1 MSVTQ
6 ANSRPT
12 QPVLIKHIYITRK
25 HKDNKNITQMK
36 NEIDR
41 SNTPLTFNWVEDSE
55 HLCKQAKRPGRLVY
69 YGPLTLAAHERYQQ
83 NKEAPNVVSDS
94 SKNSAAVKHDHEKAA
109 RTSPTVVVMVVIA
122 TASLAFVVAIPFGLF
137 AFLLIESSIQS
148 LRNTLHSQ
156 RINSV
161 ADAANVETVA
171 FLNKTLSSFAEV
183 GFASI
188 PSSAI
193 LKYAKMAIWPFLLFM
208 PSFFLFSHLIIG
220 MTSENQGRDRKK
232 MTWKVLLSLVSLFAF
247 METMLAMAYA
257 SKWTLL
263 GITSTFPLLMMIL
276 ARLSLASADKYGNML
291 TPCVNFTAAAETMDQ
306 DESMVCKCIV

>member
-1 MSVTQ
+1 M
-6 ANSRPT
+6 
-12 QPVLIKHIYITRK
+12 KH
-25 HKDNKNITQMK
+25 
-36 NEIDR
+36 EIDR

-55 HLCKQAKRPGRLVY
+55 HPCKQAKRPGRLVY

-83 NKEAPNVVSDS
+83 NKEATNAVSDS
-94 SKNSAAVKHDHEKAA
+94 SKNSAAVKDDHKKAA
-109 RTSPTVVVMVVIA
+109 RTSPTVVEVMIVIA

-148 LRNTLHSQ
+148 LRNTFDSL

-161 ADAANVETVA
+161 ADAANEETVA

-183 GFASI
+183 GFTSI
-188 PSSAI
+188 SSSAI
-193 LKYAKMAIWPFLLFM
+193 LKYAKMAIWPFLLFV

>member
-1 MSVTQ
+1 
-6 ANSRPT
+6 
-12 QPVLIKHIYITRK
+12 
-25 HKDNKNITQMK
+25 MK

-94 SKNSAAVKHDHEKAA
+94 SKNSAAVKHDHKKAA

-148 LRNTLHSQ
+148 LRNTLHSL

-193 LKYAKMAIWPFLLFM
+193 LKYAKMAIWPFLLFV

-276 ARLSLASADKYGNML
+276 ARLSMAYADKYGSML

-306 DESMVCKCIV
+306 DESMVCKCII